1 MNKRT
6 RFATLTLL
14 LLVSVVS
21 ASSRMSAQE
30 TKQAATQPR
39 PTVYN
44 IAFDDYCDGLTLNL
58 YAAKGL
64 PKVIIGGTHNNY
76 DCLGGIH
83 NVGGFK
89 HALDPGYQLGKGP
102 VLDITFPAGPWNMGA
117 LAGQFIIN
125 TTNHTWVLYVSTD
138 GVGNYATKTG
148 TYSDVIPGAEVQ
160 RRGFKATTE
169 P

>member
-1 MNKRT
+1 MKT
-6 RFATLTLL
+6 TLRFAVVMTLL
-14 LLVSVVS
+14 TVVGGAFS
-21 ASSRMSAQE
+21 EMSAQ
-30 TKQAATQPR
+30 QANQIPAQPR
-39 PTVYN
+39 ATVYN

-89 HALDPGYQLGKGP
+89 HPLYPGYQLGTGP

-138 GVGNYATKTG
+138 GIGNYATKTG
-148 TYSDVIPGAEVQ
+148 TYTDIVPGAQ
-160 RRGFKATTE
+160 PTRRGFKATTE